1 MRLYSSELPSL
12 PPRANES
19 GNFVKAAGPR
29 SVSPVP
35 TAKNETMEQLVTHP
49 SPHTASKTLPSL
61 SQTKVSHEIAAKA
74 INAIAEICGVTV
86 DELRSICDSGPE
98 FIDSLGLDSLSSLE
112 VTFAMEKLGV
122 SLPRSATGSYLA
134 QKDFEIF
141 LESFV
146 VEYIDAVD
154 RVRP

>member
-1 MRLYSSELPSL
+1 MPHASPRTASE
-12 PPRANES
+12 
-19 GNFVKAAGPR
+19 
-29 SVSPVP
+29 
-35 TAKNETMEQLVTHP
+35 P
-49 SPHTASKTLPSL
+49 SPSFPQTDV
-61 SQTKVSHEIAAKA
+61 SQEIAAKA

-98 FIDSLGLDSLSSLE
+98 FIDLLGLDSLLSLE
-112 VTFAMEKLGV
+112 VEFAIEKVGV

>member
-1 MRLYSSELPSL
+1 MRLYSSEPPSF

-19 GNFVKAAGPR
+19 GNFVKGAGPR
-29 SVSPVP
+29 SGSPVP
-35 TAKNETMEQLVTHP
+35 NAKNKTMEQHVPHA
-49 SPHTASKTLPSL
+49 SPRTASESLPSFPQTDV
-61 SQTKVSHEIAAKA
+61 SQEIATKA

-98 FIDSLGLDSLSSLE
+98 FIDLLGLDSLLSLE
-112 VTFAMEKLGV
+112 VEFAMEKLGV